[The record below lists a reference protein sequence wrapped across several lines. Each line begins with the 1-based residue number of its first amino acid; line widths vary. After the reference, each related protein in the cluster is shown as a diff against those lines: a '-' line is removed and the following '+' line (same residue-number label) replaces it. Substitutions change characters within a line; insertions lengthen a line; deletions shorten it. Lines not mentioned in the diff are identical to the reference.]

1 MDMKSHLV
9 LLPRV
14 TLLDKELVKWKTESE
29 NISIAFQLV
38 LPLPS
43 SHSFC
48 PNVLILKLSLFYKA
62 FPPVLPWV
70 PIIDVDD
77 GDVHS
82 RCVILTTI
90 RCHNPVVVIVIEVIM
105 IVTTIVEVMFDLKEN
120 LSLVS

>member
-1 MDMKSHLV
+1 MKSHLV

-29 NISIAFQLV
+29 NILIAFQLI
-38 LPLPS
+38 LPLP

-48 PNVLILKLSLFYKA
+48 PNILINHSFS
-62 FPPVLPWV
+62 PVLPWV
-70 PIIDVDD
+70 PIIDIDD

-82 RCVILTTI
+82 RRVILTTI
-90 RCHNPVVVIVIEVIM
+90 RCHNPVVVIVIEIIL

>member
-29 NISIAFQLV
+29 NISIAFQLF
-38 LPLPS
+38 PLPA

-48 PNVLILKLSLFYKA
+48 PNILINYLFS
-62 FPPVLPWV
+62 PVLPWV
-70 PIIDVDD
+70 PIIDIDD

-82 RCVILTTI
+82 RRVILTTI

>member
-1 MDMKSHLV
+1 M
-9 LLPRV
+9 
-14 TLLDKELVKWKTESE
+14 
-29 NISIAFQLV
+29 IS
-38 LPLPS
+38 
-43 SHSFC
+43 
-48 PNVLILKLSLFYKA
+48 KLSLFYKA

-82 RCVILTTI
+82 RRVILTTI
-90 RCHNPVVVIVIEVIM
+90 RCHNPVVVIVVVVAIL

>member
-1 MDMKSHLV
+1 MEMKSHL
-9 LLPRV
+9 LFLPRV

-29 NISIAFQLV
+29 NILIAFQLI

-43 SHSFC
+43 HSFF
-48 PNVLILKLSLFYKA
+48 PNVLIFKLSLFYKA

-82 RCVILTTI
+82 RRVILTTI
-90 RCHNPVVVIVIEVIM
+90 RCHNPVVVIVVEVIM

>member
-1 MDMKSHLV
+1 MEMKSHFV
-9 LLPRV
+9 FLPCV
-14 TLLDKELVKWKTESE
+14 TLLDKELVQWKTESE
-29 NISIAFQLV
+29 NISIAFQLI
-38 LPLPS
+38 LPLP

-70 PIIDVDD
+70 PIIDIDD

-105 IVTTIVEVMFDLKEN
+105 IVTTIVEIMFDLKEN

>member
-9 LLPRV
+9 FLPRV

-29 NISIAFQLV
+29 NNSIAFQLV
-38 LPLPS
+38 FPLPA

-48 PNVLILKLSLFYKA
+48 PNILINHLFS
-62 FPPVLPWV
+62 PVLPWV

-82 RCVILTTI
+82 RRVILSTI
-90 RCHNPVVVIVIEVIM
+90 SCHNPVVVIVIEVIM

>member
-1 MDMKSHLV
+1 MDMKYYLV

-29 NISIAFQLV
+29 NISIAFQLI
-38 LPLPS
+38 LPLP

-70 PIIDVDD
+70 PIIDIDD

-82 RCVILTTI
+82 RRVILTTI
-90 RCHNPVVVIVIEVIM
+90 RCHNPVVVIVVEVILLM
-105 IVTTIVEVMFDLKEN
+105 VIVVEVMFDLKEN